1 MGMSREQNLRHS
13 AVAGVLSIKVEI
25 GTPRL
30 EVDTVKITNFEEEYT
45 GDWYNTS
52 YESSSVKSK
61 VENMRRGLEEKER
74 DPRTREYLLTTAL
87 VHLMVTDR
95 NVREIPDGAMV
106 LCGNLKKVTAPFVE
120 EIGSEAFNYCHKNLV
135 EVALPNTKRV
145 GWSAFADC
153 WELRRVTLPPDA
165 DISREA
171 FSCCLSLEVLAAAA
185 GFEVNTGDKCDPLD
199 SDFDPDSDSDSDAEA
214 ALYYNKLNDP
224 TVGIAHYLRW
234 RNASDSALKECKYT
248 FTLMFKLCEINK
260 DKPHMQPRATPND
273 PIMQFLVERG
283 EGGVA
288 RTVLSF
294 MRGEERGKGDLRR
307 ATKAELLAVGLEL
320 KVLREV
326 YNSRNKEF
334 WGVQVDDNGEVCVI
348 RKN

>member
-1 MGMSREQNLRHS
+1 M
-13 AVAGVLSIKVEI
+13 
-25 GTPRL
+25 
-30 EVDTVKITNFEEEYT
+30 
-45 GDWYNTS
+45 
-52 YESSSVKSK
+52 
-61 VENMRRGLEEKER
+61 
-74 DPRTREYLLTTAL
+74 
-87 VHLMVTDR
+87 
-95 NVREIPDGAMV
+95 
-106 LCGNLKKVTAPFVE
+106 
-120 EIGSEAFNYCHKNLV
+120 
-135 EVALPNTKRV
+135 
-145 GWSAFADC
+145 
-153 WELRRVTLPPDA
+153 
-165 DISREA
+165 
-171 FSCCLSLEVLAAAA
+171 
-185 GFEVNTGDKCDPLD
+185 D

-224 TVGIAHYLRW
+224 TVGIAHYLHW

-248 FTLMFKLCEINK
+248 FALMFKLCEIDDK
-260 DKPHMQPRATPND
+260 DKSYMQPRATPND
-273 PIMQFLVERG
+273 PIMEFLVERG

-348 RKN
+348 RN